1 MLLIEGDGQPVCVDF
16 RMGVGLQ
23 GCLLGGPFS
32 VFKLGQEGTQI
43 SGKVAEGA
51 PQKPNQPD
59 SPRHK
64 HEILIAGPSRQ
75 ANVSQNG
82 NYVLTDSGG
91 RGIHPWSVPN
101 L

>member
-1 MLLIEGDGQPVCVDF
+1 MLLIERDGQPVRVDF
-16 RMGVGLQ
+16 GMRIGLQ
-23 GCLLGGPFS
+23 GCLLGGPLGA
-32 VFKLGQEGTQI
+32 FKLGQKGTQI

-82 NYVLTDSGG
+82 NYVLTESED
-91 RGIHPWSVPN
+91 RGIHP
-101 L
+101 